1 MIKSSLAVIAASM
14 ADIQLELFSQVSPE
28 PVYLFFDTETTGL
41 PRSWQAPVTDLDNW
55 PRLVQLAYMA
65 FDRDGGLIASCD
77 CIIKPQGFTIPAE
90 AARIHGITTE
100 RALKE
105 GRELAE
111 VLREFKALLDR
122 AQYLVAHNISFDEK
136 IVGAELLRN
145 NMPDISSSKHKIC
158 TMHCTT
164 EYCALPGPRGYK
176 WPKLAE
182 LHQKLFRADFEGAHN
197 AASDVAATAKCFWE
211 LKQLGIIKLPG

>member
-1 MIKSSLAVIAASM
+1 M
-14 ADIQLELFSQVSPE
+14 ADIQLDLFSEAAVA

-41 PRSWQAPVTDLDNW
+41 PRSWNAPVTDLGNW

-65 FDRDGGLIASCD
+65 YDRDGGLIASCD
-77 CIIKPQGFTIPAE
+77 CLIKPQGFTIPAE
-90 AARIHGITTE
+90 SARIHGITTE

-105 GRELAE
+105 GRELGE
-111 VLREFKALLDR
+111 VLREFKALLDQ
-122 AQYLVAHNISFDEK
+122 AQYLVAHNMSFDEK
-136 IVGAELLRN
+136 IVGAEFLRN
-145 NMPDISSSKHKIC
+145 GLPDIPASKQKIC
-158 TMHCTT
+158 TMHGTT
-164 EYCALPGPRGYK
+164 EFCAIPGPRGYK

-211 LKQLGIIKLPG
+211 LKKQGIIKLPLD